1 MSQAFF
7 YSFLKSTKLV
17 SLRASNNIWF
27 KNLWH
32 QYVNRCEFCQRM
44 KGKAEWILNAFCG
57 YLLVPVGTSWH
68 MLVPVGICWYLLV
81 SDQQYWVSG
90 RQRTAKKLD
99 LFVIS
104 KHCVEQH
111 LKLFYHFRIHSARGF
126 GWRSGSCL
134 VAKWSWWRPLRRKL
148 YSSTSCRRIIP
159 QSFQYKLLYLLF
171 RHN

>member
-1 MSQAFF
+1 MSKAFF
-7 YSFLKSTKLV
+7 CSFLKSTKLV

-32 QYVNRCEFCQRM
+32 QYVNRCEFCQRQYLLQNE
-44 KGKAEWILNAFCG
+44 GKRRILDAFCG

-68 MLVPVGICWYLLV
+68 MLVPFGICWYRINN
-81 SDQQYWVSG
+81 WVSG
-90 RQRTAKKLD
+90 RQRTAKKSD

-111 LKLFYHFRIHSARGF
+111 LKLCYHFRIHSARWF

-148 YSSTSCRRIIP
+148 YSSTSFRRITH